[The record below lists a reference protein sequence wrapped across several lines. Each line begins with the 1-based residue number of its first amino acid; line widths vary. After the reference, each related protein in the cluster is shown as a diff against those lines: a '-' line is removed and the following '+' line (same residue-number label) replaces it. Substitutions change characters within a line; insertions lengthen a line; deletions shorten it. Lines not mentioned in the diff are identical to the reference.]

1 MWWVAAENQFL
12 PNTTLPNGSF
22 AALGA
27 GPQVILVIPS
37 RGVVLVHQTGT
48 DSVCPF
54 DRSDCSYKLLPDA
67 KVFTLLQMILA
78 AKKR

>member
-1 MWWVAAENQFL
+1 MLE
-12 PNTTLPNGSF
+12 GK
-22 AALGA
+22 GGRA

-37 RGVVLVHQTGT
+37 RGVVLVPQTGT

-54 DRSDCSYKLLPDA
+54 DRSDCNYKLPPDA

>member
-1 MWWVAAENQFL
+1 
-12 PNTTLPNGSF
+12 
-22 AALGA
+22 
-27 GPQVILVIPS
+27 
-37 RGVVLVHQTGT
+37 
-48 DSVCPF
+48 VCPF